1 MKGTGW
7 MGLELS
13 TIFTQTVGRFDK
25 KVTKFLSKIS
35 QFEFLFMTK
44 KNYFPYK
51 PLSLNIYNFNLYVK
65 IGITLP
71 PPQKSHPLFL
81 SNPPLTLRSC

>member
-13 TIFTQTVGRFDK
+13 TIFSQTVGRFDK

-71 PPQKSHPLFL
+71 PPPAAERGVHTMS
-81 SNPPLTLRSC
+81 